1 MECCMFRR
9 RISCFHKMMAGVS
22 STFSTG
28 KGKSQQSANKVVH
41 GFHLVK
47 GKSSHPMEDYY
58 VAEFK
63 KIKGHELG
71 LFAIFDGHLGD
82 TVASYLQKNLFEN
95 ILSEEDFWSDPCTA
109 IAKAYEKTD
118 KAILG
123 HTPELGPGGSTAVTA
138 ILIDGKKLFVA
149 NVGDSRAVL
158 CHKGNAVQLSV
169 DHEPGTTSERGSIEN
184 RGGFVSNMPGD
195 VPRVDGQLAVSR
207 AFGDKNLKVHLRSDP
222 DVTVVEVDSDTEK
235 LILASDGLWKVMDN
249 QEVVKFV
256 RKTKDPQ
263 IAAKQLTTEAVNRES
278 KDDISCIV
286 VSFR

>member
-1 MECCMFRR
+1 MV
-9 RISCFHKMMAGVS
+9 SGVNS
-22 STFSTG
+22 ACSTG
-28 KGKSQQSANKVVH
+28 KGKSQQSLRSIVH
-41 GFHLVK
+41 GFHLVE
-47 GKSSHPMEDYY
+47 GKSNHPMEDYH

-63 KIKGHELG
+63 NIEGHELG
-71 LFAIFDGHLGD
+71 LYAIFDGHLGD
-82 TVASYLQKNLFEN
+82 NVASYLQKNLFQN
-95 ILSEEDFWSDPCTA
+95 ILSEDEFWSDPCKA

-123 HTPELGPGGSTAVTA
+123 KTTELGPGGSTAVTA
-138 ILIDGKKLFVA
+138 ILIDGKKLLIA

-158 CHKGNAVQLSV
+158 CQNGRAIQLSI
-169 DHEPGTTSERGSIEN
+169 DHEPGTSTERGSIEH

-207 AFGDKNLKVHLRSDP
+207 AFGDKNLKLHLRSDP
-222 DVTVVEVDSDTEK
+222 DVKVVDINSGTAF
-235 LILASDGLWKVMDN
+235 LILASDGLWKVMEN
-249 QEVVKFV
+249 QEVVDFI

-263 IAAKQLTTEAVNRES
+263 VAAKQLATEAVNRES